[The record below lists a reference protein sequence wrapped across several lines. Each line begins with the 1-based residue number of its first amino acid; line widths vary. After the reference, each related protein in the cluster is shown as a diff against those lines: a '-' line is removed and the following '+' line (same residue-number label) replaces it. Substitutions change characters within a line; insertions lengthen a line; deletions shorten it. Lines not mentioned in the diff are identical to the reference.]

1 MIHLGKIYIMNETVI
16 VEQERESCER
26 HMKIMLF
33 LNLFTFYKNEI
44 FFKNNNY

>member
-1 MIHLGKIYIMNETVI
+1 MIHLGKIYIMNETVM
-16 VEQERESCER
+16 VEQERESCETYENYA
-26 HMKIMLF
+26 F